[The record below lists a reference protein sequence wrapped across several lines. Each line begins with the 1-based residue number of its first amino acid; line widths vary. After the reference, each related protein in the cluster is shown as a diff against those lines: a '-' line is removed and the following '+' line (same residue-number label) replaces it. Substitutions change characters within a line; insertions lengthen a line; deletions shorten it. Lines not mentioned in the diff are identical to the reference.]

1 MTYHLKRVSKIAKKY
16 GFECDIWSDML
27 FNAYIEAK
35 DKENFK
41 MSIPKNITPISWR
54 YYKKSE
60 QASCEE
66 FELYLKISNNNFGF
80 AGGAQKWSGF
90 VPDNTYSF
98 GALDE
103 QIESCKKYSIKR
115 FLLTAWA
122 DGAADASMFSTLPAI
137 FYTSLKAHDKN
148 LNKKEKAYFK
158 EIVGMDFDDFMLVD
172 LLNRNIPETKPTDF
186 NNLSFVFLYND
197 LLQGLFDEAVPND
210 SYNLYNETAKKL
222 NKNCKNKEFGY
233 LFKSLK
239 DLSNVLKYK
248 ADLGKSIYNHYKD
261 GDVDGL
267 KNDVSII
274 IKSKYWLGM

>member
-1 MTYHLKRVSKIAKKY
+1 
-16 GFECDIWSDML
+16 
-27 FNAYIEAK
+27 
-35 DKENFK
+35 
-41 MSIPKNITPISWR
+41 
-54 YYKKSE
+54 
-60 QASCEE
+60 
-66 FELYLKISNNNFGF
+66 
-80 AGGAQKWSGF
+80 
-90 VPDNTYSF
+90 
-98 GALDE
+98 
-103 QIESCKKYSIKR
+103 
-115 FLLTAWA
+115 
-122 DGAADASMFSTLPAI
+122 MFSTLPAI

-274 IKSKYWLGM
+274 IKSKQALKQLMKNYEVQWLTENKSFGYEKHNIRFGGLLERLNYTQLQLTKYINKDIDKIDELVEEHLPISALWWNHNHHQDCCYHNYQQIVSSGMLKEI